1 MPPKGGGKAAKKAG
15 KARPAGAKG
24 KRRRK
29 RRETFSVYIYKVLKQ
44 VHPDTGV
51 SSKAMGIM
59 NSFVND
65 IFERIAAEAS
75 RLAHYNKRSTISSRE
90 IQTAVRLLL
99 PGELAKHAVSEGT
112 KAVTKYTSSNQRRL
126 SCGNHASTT
135 WWTCQVHGLLFAKMS
150 SDDVAK
156 SVGRKLKYYMQIKR
170 REDGFDLSGA
180 YLPQQDYPPLKP
192 RPLMLYHDERMHDR
206 SLKHY
211 FHSPNVKTKI
221 QKLGPP
227 KSPYN
232 QREGKV
238 RRRIDRVVTKTQFVE
253 PLIQDFNAP
262 HSPRGRR
269 RSPSRRARLRPAKK
283 VLRRSPPPTITR
295 GEAQRLVS
303 MATKLLVATETVDL
317 DSLPGYH
324 RGPTASYPEVTGGR
338 LPTLA
343 GGRVPQRPQSAPA
356 KEQKKRRVKY
366 TWDINGRRVPVEPY
380 MHTEPGSDE
389 DPDREPVPAEFNGMN
404 IAVSNGSTRHIPE
417 WLQLQMSKLDMDP
430 RQQVRPKSAK
440 WRRGRRTTSPRSQRP
455 YSAHPTA
462 YYPPVPPEMYLD
474 LPPNSPPAGV
484 PPYAWS
490 PESIDMATQTMEE
503 IGTQTDLED
512 SGMSTLH
519 SGKVSSK
526 PSVTEEVAYEVSVH
540 TADRPA
546 ASLNPEASVFVQLHG
561 KKGETEE
568 AILQE
573 SKTHKMAFQKGQIDR
588 FDIQTTDVG
597 RLLSITVGHRHT
609 DTDCVWYLDK
619 VVVKRL
625 REPAVTYEFLCKCQ
639 LSAEDNKAVMELP
652 LNWCSTELDESDK
665 TLSSSSSESD
675 FSEES
680 ETESELGSRA
690 SQRSGS
696 QKSGSL
702 GSGSERSGSHRS
714 SGSERSGSHKTATEK
729 SESEAESR
737 KSEAES
743 GKSERS
749 RRSEG
754 SRKSVGSRKS
764 EESARSNVSRISEQS
779 RSKSSEGSGK
789 RRGKVSEKPVKRT
802 PSPDLDSKRKRRHKR
817 PESRSSH
824 SGLDDGKLDSDKEG
838 ETEREVVV
846 RPKTARGRKV
856 PKDSN
861 SDAERRPSSETK
873 GLTQLLIVHPDEE
886 AKSDVE
892 YSATDNDS
900 VAVTDRSEKMSYV
913 EPSSDSSLTDVEDEP
928 YYQKDLPSD
937 RDINEEQQEETPRRL
952 VNYMS
957 EVETEKPQVEM
968 VHVVQQP
975 AMAHGPP
982 PKKAI
987 LKQVP
992 SANLVTIVAEV
1003 HVPTPTERGVV
1014 QEEPEREETVSSE
1027 PEKTET
1033 VTSEP
1038 EGTETAPSESVRT
1051 ETEQQEA
1058 EDLNEITPPTSPT
1071 IEASEGS
1078 LGSRR
1083 LSDVGETSADGEGED
1098 KDADQQ
1104 SEQNDTGEKTEGQG
1118 DEDDKQEG
1126 NIVEDAVEI
1135 GKDDKEKVDSGQQEM
1150 EDSGK
1155 GDEIKKRGE
1164 NENKEE
1170 TPEEAGSVFM
1180 EGFKAGLEAVRKSS
1194 MSTASPSASLASLH
1208 TEETHP
1214 KKGPTIHQAAK
1225 IGDLDRLKELA
1236 TYSEELVSQMDE
1248 RGWTPLHVAC
1258 ANGRLEVVK
1267 HLSVKTANLY
1277 KETPTGYTPMHIA
1290 AMNGHVNCMMVLHA
1304 MGCPINSRSALSQ
1317 TPLHLAAM
1325 NGHPECCKWLLA
1337 NRASLDAKDAME
1349 RSALEL
1355 AEEYKHDTVAQLLQ
1369 TCRKELERKDSS
1381 LTLLRTSGTSKDAD
1395 VGQPVEESEETE
1407 TWHDDKEEPPKKT
1420 EEKGKEEDSSAKD
1433 SEEGSDEDEESD
1445 KLDDALP
1452 EAVKKKEKEALLD
1465 RKRSY
1470 QEQQEKMATTNTSF
1484 LDAIRSEGTILHRY
1498 HQLILVASLGTIL
1511 HSLGSQQQREPMIPV
1526 EDEKTVAWGLPALWD
1541 CTRAVEGSRW
1551 RSARPP
1557 PAEVDRVGS
1566 GLVECYRATMF
1577 TIHDLPLVTGFSLP
1591 CKVSGT
1597 DKREA
1602 HFPRRSHDIRN
1613 STTQIVSQGV
1623 GCDNEIA
1630 TKCTLRPETARNRPE
1645 MESFTERQRFPCKK
1659 SPLSPS
1665 TTIDADKFC
1674 QRREAR
1680 FLNRLTGARK
1690 CVIRACRPGSKGSHF
1705 ARGGLARSS
1714 VASDHVRNTSINAV
1728 QHHYESNSLFPSRH
1742 PDTTADMAD
1751 TASSPKKV
1759 AKAKKPK
1766 APAAHPPCSDMIT
1779 AAITALK
1786 DRKGTSLAA
1795 IKKYVAA
1802 NYKFDVEKQGHVLR
1816 RTLKRMVE
1824 KGTLTQPKGKGASGS
1839 FKISAAA
1846 QKPAKPKK
1854 KPAAKKPAAK
1864 KAKKPKKPAAKKP
1877 AAKKAKKSPKKAAK
1891 KSPKKAAK
1899 KSPAK
1904 KAKKPAAKKAKKP
1917 AAKKAK
1923 KATKKPAKK

>member
-1 MPPKGGGKAAKKAG
+1 
-15 KARPAGAKG
+15 
-24 KRRRK
+24 
-29 RRETFSVYIYKVLKQ
+29 
-44 VHPDTGV
+44 
-51 SSKAMGIM
+51 
-59 NSFVND
+59 
-65 IFERIAAEAS
+65 
-75 RLAHYNKRSTISSRE
+75 
-90 IQTAVRLLL
+90 
-99 PGELAKHAVSEGT
+99 
-112 KAVTKYTSSNQRRL
+112 
-126 SCGNHASTT
+126 
-135 WWTCQVHGLLFAKMS
+135 MS

-227 KSPYN
+227 KTPYN

-283 VLRRSPPPTITR
+283 VLRRSPPPTITK

-343 GGRVPQRPQSAPA
+343 GRVPQRPQSAPA
-356 KEQKKRRVKY
+356 KEQKKRRVRY

-380 MHTEPGSDE
+380 MHVEPGSDE
-389 DPDREPVPAEFNGMN
+389 DPDREPTPPEYNGMN

-417 WLQLQMSKLDMDP
+417 WLQLQMSKLDMEGRDP
-430 RQQVRPKSAK
+430 QHQVRPKSAK

-474 LPPNSPPAGV
+474 LPPNSPPAGM

-490 PESIDMATQTMEE
+490 PESMDMATQTMEE

-546 ASLNPEASVFVQLHG
+546 ASLNPEAAVFVQLHG
-561 KKGETEE
+561 KKGGTEE
-568 AILQE
+568 VILQE
-573 SKTHKMAFQKGQIDR
+573 SKTHRMAFQKGQIDR

-609 DTDCVWYLDK
+609 DTDCAWYLDK
-619 VVVKRL
+619 VIVKRL
-625 REPAVTYEFLCKCQ
+625 GETAVTYEFLCKCQ

-652 LNWCSTELDESDK
+652 LNWCSTELDDSDK

-680 ETESELGSRA
+680 ETESELGSRG
-690 SQRSGS
+690 SHRSGS
-696 QKSGSL
+696 QKSGSH
-702 GSGSERSGSHRS
+702 GSGSEKSGSHKS
-714 SGSERSGSHKTATEK
+714 ASKQSGSHKSGSER

-743 GKSERS
+743 GKSEQS

-764 EESARSNVSRISEQS
+764 EESARSTVSRKSEQS
-779 RSKSSEGSGK
+779 RSSGGSRK
-789 RRGKVSEKPVKRT
+789 NKEPEKTIERT
-802 PSPDLDSKRKRRHKR
+802 PSPDLESKRKRRHRR
-817 PESRSSH
+817 PESRSSL
-824 SGLDDGKLDSDKEG
+824 SGLDDEKMDSDKEV
-838 ETEREVVV
+838 EAERETFV

-856 PKDSN
+856 PKHSDSD
-861 SDAERRPSSETK
+861 SERRPSSETK
-873 GLTQLLIVHPDEE
+873 GLTQVLIVHPEEEE

-913 EPSSDSSLTDVEDEP
+913 EPSSDSSLSDVENEP

-937 RDINEEQQEETPRRL
+937 RDATEEQEDGTPRRL
-952 VNYMS
+952 VNYSDTAGEGEGSGS
-957 EVETEKPQVEM
+957 EEEEDAKAQDSDSSDSQSVHSARLVSAVEVEKPQVEM
-968 VHVVQQP
+968 RHVVQEP
-975 AMAHGPP
+975 VAMAHGPP
-982 PKKAI
+982 PRKVI

-992 SANLVTIVAEV
+992 SANLVTTVAEV
-1003 HVPTPTERGVV
+1003 HVPTPSETDTVIDES
-1014 QEEPEREETVSSE
+1014 EREETLPSE
-1027 PEKTET
+1027 VERTET

-1038 EGTETAPSESVRT
+1038 EGTETAPSESART
-1051 ETEQQEA
+1051 ETVQEEA
-1058 EDLNEITPPTSPT
+1058 GDLNEITPPTSPT
-1071 IEASEGS
+1071 IEESEGS
-1078 LGSRR
+1078 LSPRR
-1083 LSDVGETSADGEGED
+1083 LSDVGETSGETPVPRSDETSQKEEEERGQGSGESEVEDTTKADGEGDDEGLQG

-1104 SEQNDTGEKTEGQG
+1104 SEQKEAG
-1118 DEDDKQEG
+1118 DNIEVKASDDGKEDE
-1126 NIVEDAVEI
+1126 NVEDTVENE
-1135 GKDDKEKVDSGQQEM
+1135 KDDKEKTDGGEQEM
-1150 EDSGK
+1150 EDTGK
-1155 GDEIKKRGE
+1155 GDDEK
-1164 NENKEE
+1164 KEE

-1194 MSTASPSASLASLH
+1194 MSTASPSASLASLQA
-1208 TEETHP
+1208 EEAHP

-1236 TYSEELVSQMDE
+1236 TYSEELMSQMDE

-1304 MGCPINSRSALSQ
+1304 MGCPINSRSADSQ

-1355 AEEYKHDTVAQLLQ
+1355 AEEYRHDAVAELLR

-1381 LTLLRTSGTSKDAD
+1381 LSLLRTSGTSKDAD
-1395 VGQPVEESEETE
+1395 VGPPVEESEETE

-1420 EEKGKEEDSSAKD
+1420 EEKSKEEDSSDKD
-1433 SEEGSDEDEESD
+1433 SEEEGSAEGGESD
-1445 KLDDALP
+1445 KP

-1484 LDAIRSEGTILHRY
+1484 LDAIRSEF
-1498 HQLILVASLGTIL
+1498 
-1511 HSLGSQQQREPMIPV
+1511 E
-1526 EDEKTVAWGLPALWD
+1526 
-1541 CTRAVEGSRW
+1541 
-1551 RSARPP
+1551 
-1557 PAEVDRVGS
+1557 
-1566 GLVECYRATMF
+1566 
-1577 TIHDLPLVTGFSLP
+1577 
-1591 CKVSGT
+1591 
-1597 DKREA
+1597 
-1602 HFPRRSHDIRN
+1602 
-1613 STTQIVSQGV
+1613 
-1623 GCDNEIA
+1623 
-1630 TKCTLRPETARNRPE
+1630 
-1645 MESFTERQRFPCKK
+1645 
-1659 SPLSPS
+1659 
-1665 TTIDADKFC
+1665 
-1674 QRREAR
+1674 
-1680 FLNRLTGARK
+1680 
-1690 CVIRACRPGSKGSHF
+1690 
-1705 ARGGLARSS
+1705 
-1714 VASDHVRNTSINAV
+1714 
-1728 QHHYESNSLFPSRH
+1728 
-1742 PDTTADMAD
+1742 
-1751 TASSPKKV
+1751 
-1759 AKAKKPK
+1759 
-1766 APAAHPPCSDMIT
+1766 
-1779 AAITALK
+1779 
-1786 DRKGTSLAA
+1786 
-1795 IKKYVAA
+1795 
-1802 NYKFDVEKQGHVLR
+1802 
-1816 RTLKRMVE
+1816 
-1824 KGTLTQPKGKGASGS
+1824 
-1839 FKISAAA
+1839 
-1846 QKPAKPKK
+1846 
-1854 KPAAKKPAAK
+1854 
-1864 KAKKPKKPAAKKP
+1864 
-1877 AAKKAKKSPKKAAK
+1877 
-1891 KSPKKAAK
+1891 
-1899 KSPAK
+1899 
-1904 KAKKPAAKKAKKP
+1904 
-1917 AAKKAK
+1917 
-1923 KATKKPAKK
+1923 

>member
-1 MPPKGGGKAAKKAG
+1 MNISEESALCEPKYC
-15 KARPAGAKG
+15 P
-24 KRRRK
+24 
-29 RRETFSVYIYKVLKQ
+29 Q
-44 VHPDTGV
+44 
-51 SSKAMGIM
+51 
-59 NSFVND
+59 
-65 IFERIAAEAS
+65 
-75 RLAHYNKRSTISSRE
+75 
-90 IQTAVRLLL
+90 
-99 PGELAKHAVSEGT
+99 SEKT
-112 KAVTKYTSSNQRRL
+112 
-126 SCGNHASTT
+126 SCGNHAITT
-135 WWTCQVHGLLFAKMS
+135 EETCKVSGLLFIKMS

-269 RSPSRRARLRPAKK
+269 RSPSRRARLRPSKK
-283 VLRRSPPPTITR
+283 VLRRSPPSTITK

-303 MATKLLVATETVDL
+303 VATKLLVATETVDL

-324 RGPTASYPEVTGGR
+324 RGPTGSYPEVTSGR

-380 MHTEPGSDE
+380 MYVEPGSDE
-389 DPDREPVPAEFNGMN
+389 DPDREPTPPEYNGMN

-417 WLQLQMSKLDMDP
+417 WLQLQMSKLDMEG
-430 RQQVRPKSAK
+430 REAQRQVRPKSAK
-440 WRRGRRTTSPRSQRP
+440 WRRGRRATSPRSHRP
-455 YSAHPTA
+455 YSAHPTS

-474 LPPNSPPAGV
+474 LPPTSPPAGV

-490 PESIDMATQTMEE
+490 PESMDMATQTMEE

-546 ASLNPEASVFVQLHG
+546 ASLNPEAAVFVQLHG

-568 AILQE
+568 VALQE

-588 FDIQTTDVG
+588 FDVQTTDVG
-597 RLLSITVGHRHT
+597 RLLSITVGHKHT

-619 VVVKRL
+619 VIVKRL
-625 REPAVTYEFLCKCQ
+625 GEPAVTYEFLCKCQ

-680 ETESELGSRA
+680 ETESELGSKG
-690 SQRSGS
+690 SHRSGS
-696 QKSGSL
+696 QKSGSH
-702 GSGSERSGSHRS
+702 GSGSESSVSQKSGSERSGSQK
-714 SGSERSGSHKTATEK
+714 SGSEKL
-729 SESEAESR
+729 ESEAESR

-764 EESARSNVSRISEQS
+764 EESARSTVSRKSEQS
-779 RSKSSEGSGK
+779 RSSERSGK
-789 RRGKVSEKPVKRT
+789 SKGKASEKTVERT
-802 PSPDLDSKRKRRHKR
+802 TSPDLDSKRKRRHRR

-824 SGLDDGKLDSDKEG
+824 SGLDDEKMDSDKEA
-838 ETEREVVV
+838 ETEREVVL

-856 PKDSN
+856 PRHSN
-861 SDAERRPSSETK
+861 SEQRPSDETK
-873 GLTQLLIVHPDEE
+873 GLTQLLIVHPEDEE

-913 EPSSDSSLTDVEDEP
+913 EPSSDSSLSDDENEP
-928 YYQKDLPSD
+928 YYQKGLLSD
-937 RDINEEQQEETPRRL
+937 RDMNEEQQEETPRGL
-952 VNYMS
+952 VNYSDTAGEGEGSGSEEEEGAKAEDSDSSDSQSVHSARLVS
-957 EVETEKPQVEM
+957 EVEIEKPQVETM
-968 VHVVQQP
+968 RVVQDP
-975 AMAHGPP
+975 EPVAMAHGPP
-982 PKKAI
+982 PKKAL
-987 LKQVP
+987 LKQVHHVP
-992 SANLVTIVAEV
+992 RENLVTIVAEV
-1003 HVPTPTERGVV
+1003 HVPTPAETVV
-1014 QEEPEREETVSSE
+1014 LDEPGREETVPSE
-1027 PEKTET
+1027 AERTET

-1038 EGTETAPSESVRT
+1038 EGTETAPSESART
-1051 ETEQQEA
+1051 ETVQEEA

-1078 LGSRR
+1078 LSPRR
-1083 LSDVGETSADGEGED
+1083 LSDVGETSGETPVPRSDETSQKGEEERGQGSGESEVEGEDSTKADGEGDDEGLQG
-1098 KDADQQ
+1098 KDADEQ
-1104 SEQNDTGEKTEGQG
+1104 SEQNEAGENTEGKSREDGKEEENIEDTVENG
-1118 DEDDKQEG
+1118 DG
-1126 NIVEDAVEI
+1126 
-1135 GKDDKEKVDSGQQEM
+1135 DKEKRDGVDQEM

-1155 GDEIKKRGE
+1155 GDEKKKE
-1164 NENKEE
+1164 DDETKEE
-1170 TPEEAGSVFM
+1170 TPEEAGVVFM

-1194 MSTASPSASLASLH
+1194 MSTASPSASMASLQA
-1208 TEETHP
+1208 EEPHP

-1236 TYSEELVSQMDE
+1236 TYSEELMSQMDE

-1304 MGCPINSRSALSQ
+1304 MGCPINSRSADSQ

-1355 AEEYKHDTVAQLLQ
+1355 AEEYKHDAVAELLR
-1369 TCRKELERKDSS
+1369 TCRKELGRKDSS
-1381 LTLLRTSGTSKDAD
+1381 LSLLRTSGTSKDAD
-1395 VGQPVEESEETE
+1395 VGEPVEESEETE

-1420 EEKGKEEDSSAKD
+1420 EKGKEDDSSAKD
-1433 SEEGSDEDEESD
+1433 SEEEGSAEDESD
-1445 KLDDALP
+1445 KLDDTLP

-1470 QEQQEKMATTNTSF
+1470 QEQQEKMTTTNTSF
-1484 LDAIRSEGTILHRY
+1484 LDAIRSEF
-1498 HQLILVASLGTIL
+1498 
-1511 HSLGSQQQREPMIPV
+1511 E
-1526 EDEKTVAWGLPALWD
+1526 
-1541 CTRAVEGSRW
+1541 
-1551 RSARPP
+1551 
-1557 PAEVDRVGS
+1557 
-1566 GLVECYRATMF
+1566 
-1577 TIHDLPLVTGFSLP
+1577 
-1591 CKVSGT
+1591 
-1597 DKREA
+1597 
-1602 HFPRRSHDIRN
+1602 
-1613 STTQIVSQGV
+1613 
-1623 GCDNEIA
+1623 
-1630 TKCTLRPETARNRPE
+1630 
-1645 MESFTERQRFPCKK
+1645 
-1659 SPLSPS
+1659 
-1665 TTIDADKFC
+1665 
-1674 QRREAR
+1674 
-1680 FLNRLTGARK
+1680 
-1690 CVIRACRPGSKGSHF
+1690 
-1705 ARGGLARSS
+1705 
-1714 VASDHVRNTSINAV
+1714 
-1728 QHHYESNSLFPSRH
+1728 
-1742 PDTTADMAD
+1742 
-1751 TASSPKKV
+1751 
-1759 AKAKKPK
+1759 
-1766 APAAHPPCSDMIT
+1766 
-1779 AAITALK
+1779 
-1786 DRKGTSLAA
+1786 
-1795 IKKYVAA
+1795 
-1802 NYKFDVEKQGHVLR
+1802 
-1816 RTLKRMVE
+1816 
-1824 KGTLTQPKGKGASGS
+1824 
-1839 FKISAAA
+1839 
-1846 QKPAKPKK
+1846 
-1854 KPAAKKPAAK
+1854 
-1864 KAKKPKKPAAKKP
+1864 
-1877 AAKKAKKSPKKAAK
+1877 
-1891 KSPKKAAK
+1891 
-1899 KSPAK
+1899 
-1904 KAKKPAAKKAKKP
+1904 
-1917 AAKKAK
+1917 
-1923 KATKKPAKK
+1923 